1 VVRQGYVLASNN
13 NLLRPSI
20 AVNAQGRGA
29 IVFTLVGPD
38 YFPSA
43 AFVLIDTVSTGS
55 TIQVS
60 APGAFPEDGFSGYPN
75 AGFPEQGMARWG
87 DYSTAVAASDGSIWT
102 VAEYIAN
109 LPRTQLANW
118 DTFIAQVQ
126 P

>member
-1 VVRQGYVLASNN
+1 MYSDTGPPTAR
-13 NLLRPSI
+13 
-20 AVNAQGRGA
+20 
-29 IVFTLVGPD
+29 PD

-60 APGAFPEDGFSGYPN
+60 APGAFPEDFSGYLN

-126 P
+126 T